1 MSSKK
6 INIRV
11 YYEDTDSG
19 GIVYYANYFKFTE
32 RCRTELLRE
41 SGLSQTELLKNYDIK
56 FIVHSVSMNYINPS
70 YLDDNL
76 TVETNIENFK
86 KTSIVFDQK
95 IYKVIKNNK
104 NNKNNK
110 IDIIESK
117 CKIVCIDSNHKIIAM
132 PDIISKKLL
141 GEK

>member
-1 MSSKK
+1 MLSKK

-56 FIVHSVSMNYINPS
+56 FIVHSVSMNYVNPS

-76 TVETNIENFK
+76 IVETNIENFK

-95 IYKVIKNNK
+95 IYKVI
-104 NNKNNK
+104 KNNK

>member
-1 MSSKK
+1 MLSKK

-41 SGLSQTELLKNYDIK
+41 SGLSQAELLKNYDIK